1 MSEFREFGAP
11 PSDNGADGHSRIIHV
26 DADVLADL
34 GHQLR
39 NQLNAMVGAA
49 GLLSTGAETSEER
62 ELAAIVES
70 GAEQVARIID
80 EWLDSA
86 TIDSGGFE
94 LALHPFNVRSTIE
107 NCLAVVAEAAG
118 AKSLDIS
125 FDAAPEVPS
134 VVIGDSRRLEQILLA
149 LLHAA
154 VDRTHRGG
162 LGV

>member
-11 PSDNGADGHSRIIHV
+11 PSDNGVDGHSRIIHV

-86 TIDSGGFE
+86 TIARSQAVPRDPFTPQ
-94 LALHPFNVRSTIE
+94 AL
-107 NCLAVVAEAAG
+107 G
-118 AKSLDIS
+118 
-125 FDAAPEVPS
+125 
-134 VVIGDSRRLEQILLA
+134 
-149 LLHAA
+149 
-154 VDRTHRGG
+154 RGG
-162 LGV
+162 ARPPAPGDPHAERCDHRQPEQPYDQAPARMLAHGALMPSG